1 MITPFN
7 DGHGHL
13 HFSLSFSHS
22 CYSSLFSDSYTQS
35 CSLSCVYG
43 FFFLALSK
51 MSYICLLD
59 YYLSILESR
68 RAGTLPII
76 SKPNPAPD
84 T

>member
-1 MITPFN
+1 MMDTDISI
-7 DGHGHL
+7 
-13 HFSLSFSHS
+13 SLSLSLILVIALFFQSHTHRVAL
-22 CYSSLFSDSYTQS
+22 SL
-35 CSLSCVYG
+35 VRMV

-76 SKPNPAPD
+76 SKPNPAPA